1 MRTFIFGSRTVRKS
15 FTNDSKPV
23 VFHAKVG
30 VAKRLSRDAA
40 DDHAYSNFRL
50 VSTPPRLFFSFFL
63 DNDAD
68 LLNWRNTMRK
78 SKKSAATPV
87 KRRRLFNRSF
97 SSMSE
102 ADDFDKRCGRAKG
115 GTMYI
120 TVGAI
125 GSGKRR

>member
-1 MRTFIFGSRTVRKS
+1 MVL
-15 FTNDSKPV
+15 
-23 VFHAKVG
+23 HAKVG
-30 VAKRLSRDAA
+30 VSERLGRDTSGEI
-40 DDHAYSNFRL
+40 AYSTTRV
-50 VSTPPRLFFSFFL
+50 VSTPARLFFSFFL

>member
-1 MRTFIFGSRTVRKS
+1 
-15 FTNDSKPV
+15 
-23 VFHAKVG
+23 
-30 VAKRLSRDAA
+30 
-40 DDHAYSNFRL
+40 
-50 VSTPPRLFFSFFL
+50 
-63 DNDAD
+63 
-68 LLNWRNTMRK
+68 MRK